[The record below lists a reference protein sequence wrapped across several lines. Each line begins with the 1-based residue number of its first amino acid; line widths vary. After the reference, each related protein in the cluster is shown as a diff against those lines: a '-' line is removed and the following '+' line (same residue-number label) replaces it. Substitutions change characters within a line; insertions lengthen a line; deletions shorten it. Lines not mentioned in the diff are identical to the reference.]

1 MKGRL
6 LMNLKF
12 NASLFSSSNSYELET
27 VEITLKLPK
36 HCPHCDTSVSNE
48 PIKTIVYYEQ
58 YLQNQAYSIHY
69 CPSCN
74 HIFFSLAHADD
85 FSRYPHSYS
94 CVSTFPHRQIEN
106 QFADSISAK
115 FPNFI
120 NIYNQA
126 LNAENESL
134 NDIAGMGFRK
144 ALEFLIKDYA
154 IFRNPEKED
163 EISKMSLSSC
173 INTYID
179 NPKLVTLSKASSWLG
194 NDQVHYFKK
203 HDDYDTVHLKS
214 YIEAIAYYIS
224 CELSI
229 DDASS
234 LLSE

>member
-1 MKGRL
+1 
-6 LMNLKF
+6 MNLKF
-12 NASLFSSSNSYELET
+12 NASLFSSSNNYELEP

-36 HCPHCDTSVSNE
+36 HCPFCNTSVSNE
-48 PIKTIVYYEQ
+48 PIKTIVYYEK

-74 HIFFSLAHADD
+74 DIFFSLAFIDEN
-85 FSRYPHSYS
+85 SSYPYSYY
-94 CVSTFPHRQIEN
+94 CACTFPRIQTNN
-106 QFADSISAK
+106 QFANSIAAK

-120 NIYNQA
+120 RIYNQS
-126 LNAENESL
+126 LKAENDSL

-154 IFRNPEKED
+154 ILRNPEKED

-234 LLSE
+234 LISK